1 MNPRYASTQ
10 ALFQALTLP
19 LLQAPMAGTAT
30 PELAAA
36 VSNAG
41 ALGGLGL
48 GAATP
53 AAAHAAILRTQ
64 ALTARPFQVNLFC
77 HAAPARDSEAESRWI
92 ERARPLFETFGSTP
106 PPALEEIYRPFQL
119 DPAMLEVLLETRPAV
134 VSFHFGLPTP
144 AQIEALR
151 RAGCLLLA
159 TATSL
164 DEGRRIAAS
173 GLDAIIAQGWSA
185 GGHRG
190 IFDPEGNDEGLST
203 EALTRRLVAEFEP
216 PIIAAGGLMDGVDIA
231 RALSWGA
238 SAAQLGTAFI
248 GCPESAADPAYR
260 ERLAAGGKTVMTRA
274 ISGRPARCLENGFTA
289 WARDAQADEV
299 PAYPCAYDLGK
310 ALNAAAKASGDGTY
324 GAQWAGT
331 GADRARMLPAAALIE
346 TIDAEW
352 RQASRG

>member
-10 ALFQALTLP
+10 ALFQALALP

-36 VSNAG
+36 ASNAG

-48 GAATP
+48 GASTP
-53 AAAHAAILRTQ
+53 AAARAAILRTQ
-64 ALTARPFQVNLFC
+64 ALTVHPFQVNLFC
-77 HAAPARDSEAESRWI
+77 HAAPARDTEVESRWI
-92 ERARPLFETFGSTP
+92 ERARPLFETFGSSP

-119 DPAMLEVLLETRPAV
+119 DPEMLEILLETRPAV

-144 AQIEALR
+144 AQIEALHD
-151 RAGCLLLA
+151 AGCLLLA

-164 DEGRRIAAS
+164 DEARRIAAS

-190 IFDPEGNDEGLST
+190 IFDPDAEDERLST
-203 EALTRRLVAEFEP
+203 EVLTRRLVAESTL
-216 PIIAAGGLMDGVDIA
+216 PILAAGGLMDGMDIA

-248 GCPESAADPAYR
+248 GCPESAADTAYR

-274 ISGRPARCLENGFTA
+274 ISGRPARCLENGFTV
-289 WARDAQADEV
+289 WARDAHAGEI

-310 ALNAAAKASGDGTY
+310 ALNAAAKADGDGTY
-324 GAQWAGT
+324 GAQWAGAE
-331 GADRARMLPAAALIE
+331 ADRARALPVAALIE
-346 TIDAEW
+346 TLAAEW
-352 RQASRG
+352 RRASRG

>member
-1 MNPRYASTQ
+1 MNQRQATTL
-10 ALFQALTLP
+10 ALFETLTLP
-19 LLQAPMAGTAT
+19 LLQAPMAGMAT

-41 ALGGLGL
+41 TLGGLGL
-48 GAATP
+48 GSSTP
-53 AAAHAAILRTQ
+53 AAARAAILRTQ

-77 HAAPARDSEAESRWI
+77 HAPAARDNGVESRWI
-92 ERARPLFETFGSTP
+92 ERARPLFETFGSSP
-106 PPALEEIYRPFQL
+106 PSALEEIYHPFQL
-119 DPAMLEVLLETRPAV
+119 DPAMLEVLLETRPAM
-134 VSFHFGLPTP
+134 VSFHFGLPSA
-144 AQIEALR
+144 AQIDSLR

-164 DEGRRIAAS
+164 DEARRIAAS

-190 IFDPEGNDEGLST
+190 IFDPDAGDERLST
-203 EALTRRLVAEFEP
+203 EVLTRRLVAESTL
-216 PIIAAGGLMDGVDIA
+216 PIIAAGGLMDGADIA

-248 GCPESAADPAYR
+248 GCPESAADPAHR
-260 ERLAAGGKTVMTRA
+260 GRLAAGGKTVMTRA

-289 WARDAQADEV
+289 WARDARPEEI

-310 ALNAAAKASGDGTY
+310 ALDAAAKASGDYTY
-324 GAQWAGT
+324 GAQWAG
-331 GADRARMLPAAALIE
+331 AEAARARALPAATLIE
-346 TIDAEW
+346 EIAGEW
-352 RQASRG
+352 RQANGS